1 MTKNLLLLSLA
12 FLAVI
17 ALLYTGLNGMTENH
31 SYGFFFTFVG
41 GVTTI
46 GLGMDVVNELRIRVR
61 KSNVRKLGRS

>member
-17 ALLYTGLNGMTENH
+17 TLLYTGLNGMTKDH

-41 GVTTI
+41 AVTTI